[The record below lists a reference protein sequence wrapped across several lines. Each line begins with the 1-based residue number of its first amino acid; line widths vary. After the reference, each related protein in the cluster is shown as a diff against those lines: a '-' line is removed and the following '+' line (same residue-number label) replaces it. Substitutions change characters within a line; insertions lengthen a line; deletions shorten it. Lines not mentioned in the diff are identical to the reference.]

1 MDGSDRSPQHRL
13 SHHGQR
19 RGSRGGFPF
28 PAWGAPPQDPTVITR
43 DVKAVRAGTAQRM
56 PRRDWSLF
64 LGSESADRRPDRES
78 ERTSAPAR
86 NGRSAFR
93 AARIGSGCQTAMR
106 PANAR
111 VMWNDRGGGQ
121 RAMLSSPPGHPYQA
135 PLRRLSVTRQVSE
148 CTPAPTGSHRTGDSS
163 EASSLDG
170 PHARRESTLRD
181 RVPVRAP
188 RHPLENAG
196 HEELPKSASCQS

>member
-19 RGSRGGFPF
+19 RGSRGGFRF
-28 PAWGAPPQDPTVITR
+28 SAWGASPQITR

-86 NGRSAFR
+86 HGRSASR
-93 AARIGSGCQTAMR
+93 ESRIGSGCQTAMR
-106 PANAR
+106 RANAR
-111 VMWNDRGGGQ
+111 VMWNARGGGQ
-121 RAMLSSPPGHPYQA
+121 RAMLYSSPGHPYQA

-148 CTPAPTGSHRTGDSS
+148 YTPAPTGSHRTGRTGDSS
-163 EASSLDG
+163 EATSLDG
-170 PHARRESTLRD
+170 HHARRVSTLRD
-181 RVPVRAP
+181 CVPVRAVASSRKP
-188 RHPLENAG
+188 G
-196 HEELPKSASCQS
+196 HELPKSVSRQS